1 MKRRFMMR
9 KIREF
14 LALDDSCKV
23 CIFDQSNRAKRLLS
37 CPVPVRAAAQK

>member
-1 MKRRFMMR
+1 MKQRFMMR

-14 LALDDSCKV
+14 LASDDSCKV
-23 CIFDQSNRAKRLLS
+23 CVFDRSASVERPLP